1 MNVGTRG
8 RTLAKELA
16 EPSEKV
22 NRCRASHRLEVI
34 YIHYHSLINHV
45 TDISQPLS
53 SNRLPP
59 HPLFPSQPPLLR
71 AHPPLHDR
79 REEGGGVEDSG
90 EVSGVGVVGRS
101 LFALRLPHRYGP

>member
-59 HPLFPSQPPLLR
+59 LLR